1 MKQLTKEE
9 MKQIKGGSDSCNQE
23 CPAGSGRVQLAQL
36 LRALQVHAQELYV
49 IRNRY
54 LIIIMHVPKI

>member
-1 MKQLTKEE
+1 M
-9 MKQIKGGSDSCNQE
+9 MIVIKNALQE
-23 CPAGSGRVQLAQL
+23 VGRVQLAQL

-54 LIIIMHVPKI
+54 LIIIMHVPKILSTYLIGA